1 MHRISNRSKWLSAI
15 IVFFLVGTI
24 VLASTYAKNAR
35 KWATLKMNNHLYVN
49 GEFVSAGTIY
59 DRRGRVLA
67 ITKDGKRRYSTDETT
82 RKSTLHAI
90 GDTKGFIATGA
101 HTVFKPQ
108 LIGYDPINGIY
119 KLKKDGAD
127 HNLTLTIDAGLSN
140 VALKA
145 LGNYKGTVGVMNYKT
160 GEILCM
166 VSTPTFDPENPPY
179 DLNLDDTGKYEGVYI
194 NRFLS
199 GVFTPGSTFKTIT
212 AASAIENIPDINDRT
227 FSCNGRYMVSKGSY
241 VKCNGVHGT
250 QNFKKA
256 LNNSCNSAFASISVE
271 LGNEKLT
278 KTADEM
284 YFNKRIYVDGIPI
297 TKSKFDISNA
307 YPIDRGWAG
316 IGQYTTLINPCHMCL
331 IMSAIANGGTAVAPK
346 LIKENKY
353 VKAQDLKMLDSN
365 VASEL
370 DMMLRSNVKDKYS
383 DKRFPNLLMAGKTG
397 TAQVQNNKNHA
408 LFVGYSKRQD
418 LPLSVVV
425 IFQNSGS
432 YGIVQSIPV
441 ANEVLQYALQ
451 NKIS

>member
-1 MHRISNRSKWLSAI
+1 MHRISNRSKWLSVI

-67 ITKDGKRRYSTDETT
+67 ITKDGKRRYSTDATT
-82 RKSTLHAI
+82 RKSTLHAV

-119 KLKKDGAD
+119 KQKKDGAD
-127 HNLTLTIDAGLSN
+127 SDLTLTIDSELSN
-140 VALKA
+140 AALKA
-145 LGNYKGTVGVMNYKT
+145 LGNNKGTVGVMNYKT

-179 DLNLDDTGKYEGVYI
+179 DLNLDETGKYEGVYI

-199 GVFTPGSTFKTIT
+199 GVFTPGSTFKTVT
-212 AASAIENIPDINDRT
+212 AASAIENIHDIDERT
-227 FSCNGRYMVSKGSY
+227 FSCNGRYTLHKGSF
-241 VKCNGVHGT
+241 VTCSGVHGN
-250 QNFKKA
+250 QSFQKA
-256 LNNSCNSAFASISVE
+256 LNHSCNSAFASISVE

-278 KTADEM
+278 KTAEEM
-284 YFNKRIYVDGIPI
+284 YFNKRIYVDGIPV
-297 TKSKFDISNA
+297 TKSKFDLSKA

-316 IGQYTTLINPCHMCL
+316 IGQYTTLANPCHLCL
-331 IMSAIANGGTAVAPK
+331 IMSAIANNGNAVAPK
-346 LIKENKY
+346 LLKNNKY
-353 VKAQDLKMLDSN
+353 TKYQNLKMLDSD
-365 VASEL
+365 VASRL
-370 DMMLRSNVKDKYS
+370 DTMLRSNVTDYYS
-383 DKRFPNLLMAGKTG
+383 ERKFPNLMMAGKTG
-397 TAQVQNNKNHA
+397 TAEVQNKKPHS

-425 IFQNSGS
+425 VLQNNGS
-432 YGIVQSIPV
+432 VGMAGALPV